1 MAQATF
7 VKTSVLSTLQD
18 LGRTDF
24 EHLGVRVGGVMDTFA
39 AGVANRLVGNGREC
53 ALVESTFGG
62 DKIVFNEP
70 VQIAVTGAEVDVLIN
85 GVRHPS
91 WAQVTINA
99 GDELCLGFARH
110 GVRAYL
116 AVKGGWQC
124 APVLGSRSAD
134 LAEALEEASLR
145 PLSAGQSLDF
155 LPSAAHE
162 WTGQSYPVSRREEL
176 YQVNAQTKRVR
187 VLKGPESTRVNR
199 AFLRQFERLVFA
211 VGKESNR
218 QALTLDLE
226 SDAPGA
232 LSEKGADIVSSYTAF
247 GTIQVPA
254 HGRLTVLM
262 ADRQSTGGFIR
273 LGQVIA
279 ADLPVLSQ
287 ARQGDR
293 LGFSWVS
300 LEEARSLAA
309 YVDSMV
315 YHAHLTSPF
324 A

>member
-7 VKTSVLSTLQD
+7 IKTGVLSTLQD
-18 LGRTDF
+18 LGRANSEDI
-24 EHLGVRVGGVMDTFA
+24 GVRVGGVMDSFA
-39 AGVANRLVGNGREC
+39 ADVANRLVGNSREC
-53 ALVESTFGG
+53 AVIESTFGG
-62 DKIVFNEP
+62 DKVVFNESA
-70 VQIAVTGAEVDVLIN
+70 QIAVTGAEVDVIVN
-85 GVRHPS
+85 GMKHPC
-91 WAQVTINA
+91 WAQISINP
-99 GDELCLGFARH
+99 GDELSLGFARR
-110 GVRAYL
+110 GVRSYL
-116 AVKGGWQC
+116 AVKGGWQS
-124 APVLGSRSAD
+124 APVFGSRSAD
-134 LAEALEEASLR
+134 LAEALGETSLR

-162 WTGQSYPVSRREEL
+162 WTGQSYPASRREEL
-176 YQVNAQTKRVR
+176 YQVNAQVKRIR
-187 VLKGPESTRVNR
+187 VLKGPEIKRVNS
-199 AFLRQFERLVFA
+199 AFLRQFERLVFT

-226 SDAPGA
+226 AGA
-232 LSEKGADIVSSYTAF
+232 LDVVSEQGADIVSSYTAF

-254 HGRLTVLM
+254 HGRLTILM

-293 LGFSWVS
+293 LDFSWVS
-300 LEEARSLAA
+300 LEEARSLSA
-309 YVDSMV
+309 YFDSMV
-315 YHAHLTSPF
+315 YFALLTSPF

>member
-24 EHLGVRVGGVMDTFA
+24 EHLGVRVGGVMDPFA
-39 AGVANRLVGNGREC
+39 AGVANRLVGNSCDC
-53 ALVESTFGG
+53 AVIETTFGG
-62 DKIVFNEP
+62 DKIVFDEP
-70 VQIAVTGAEVDVLIN
+70 AQIAVTGAELDVLVN
-85 GVRHPS
+85 GMRHPC
-91 WAQVTINA
+91 WAQVSINA
-99 GDELCLGFARH
+99 GDELSLGFARR
-110 GVRAYL
+110 GVRSYL
-116 AVKGGWQC
+116 AVEGGWQS
-124 APVLGSRSAD
+124 ALVLRSRSAD
-134 LAEALEEASLR
+134 LAGALHETSLR
-145 PLSAGQSLDF
+145 ALSAGQVLDF
-155 LPSAAHE
+155 RPSAAHE

-187 VLKGPESTRVNR
+187 VLKGPESMRVNR
-199 AFLRQFERLVFA
+199 GFSRQFERLLFT

-226 SDAPGA
+226 SDAPAA

-300 LEEARSLAA
+300 QEEARTLAA

-315 YHAHLTSPF
+315 HHAHLTSPF